1 MVKLRTWCSTDSHLP
16 GLTMTSL
23 KKVTANKASMTK
35 KTKRSWRI
43 HLTKQKQKIKP
54 TNTFWILLRLE
65 GCFEAIF
72 DVWDMLFTQVP
83 CKKKGTSKAILR
95 ESFAERLFFGAPPA
109 FYLWS
114 NPSQCQWLWYSHRAW
129 PQSPRSPSGGISIQ
143 GEISI
148 EWNPSTHHLYPLDW
162 IMTRFQGLH

>member
-1 MVKLRTWCSTDSHLP
+1 MFQGSMAYSQPRWCILRQHAMDPWSIVFYVSHWNLIQYSHHDISLYIISTYTLVELRTLCSTDSHLP

-83 CKKKGTSKAILR
+83 CKKKGQV
-95 ESFAERLFFGAPPA
+95 RL
-109 FYLWS
+109 S
-114 NPSQCQWLWYSHRAW
+114 
-129 PQSPRSPSGGISIQ
+129 
-143 GEISI
+143 
-148 EWNPSTHHLYPLDW
+148 
-162 IMTRFQGLH
+162 